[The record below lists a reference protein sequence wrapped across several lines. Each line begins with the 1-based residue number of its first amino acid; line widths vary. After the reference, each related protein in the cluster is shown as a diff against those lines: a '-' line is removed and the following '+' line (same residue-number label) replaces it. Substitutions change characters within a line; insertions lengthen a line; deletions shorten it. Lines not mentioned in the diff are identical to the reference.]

1 MTHLKDTGSK
11 IIDPHYSGDKEN
23 YIDNK
28 TGKKFKYGK
37 GNPIIFDV
45 KIFEK
50 LKKLEKL
57 IVTNIGP
64 NGSKVKNLIS
74 VLKMKKLKNI
84 KTSNAPE
91 DYPTKDLIK
100 IDKALKK
107 PALAF
112 LNKCKKKNDKIKNQY
127 DLEGKNWT
135 KYKKLDRDLYFGYHT
150 SDTIE
155 SILNDRKKKN
165 ETAN

>member
-1 MTHLKDTGSK
+1 
-11 IIDPHYSGDKEN
+11 
-23 YIDNK
+23 
-28 TGKKFKYGK
+28 
-37 GNPIIFDV
+37 
-45 KIFEK
+45 
-50 LKKLEKL
+50 
-57 IVTNIGP
+57 
-64 NGSKVKNLIS
+64 
-74 VLKMKKLKNI
+74 MKKLKNI

-107 PALAF
+107 LALAF

>member
-1 MTHLKDTGSK
+1 MTNLKDTGSK

-50 LKKLEKL
+50 LKKLERL

-135 KYKKLDRDLYFGYHT
+135 NYKKLDRDLYFGYHT